1 MALDLGHKIPQFSLQ
16 NQEAEIVDSASL
28 FGNPV
33 VIFFYP
39 KDFTP
44 GCTKEV
50 CSFRDAYQD
59 FTDNGIQ
66 VIGISSDSIKT
77 HKRFARK
84 HRLPF
89 TLLADGKGSVRK
101 QFGVPSS
108 MFGLLPGRTTFV
120 FDKEGVLQMKFN
132 SQLDA
137 LAHVEKVLRH
147 FEIK

>member
-1 MALDLGHKIPQFSLQ
+1 MALELGHRLPQFSLQ
-16 NQEAEIVDSASL
+16 NQEAELVDSTSL
-28 FGNPV
+28 EGKPV

-66 VIGISSDSIKT
+66 VVGISSDSIKT
-77 HKRFARK
+77 HKRFAQK

-89 TLLADGKGSVRK
+89 TLLADSKGSVRK

-120 FDKEGVLQMKFN
+120 FDDKGILVLKFN
-132 SQLDA
+132 NQFNAMEHVSQA
-137 LAHVEKVLRH
+137 LNY
-147 FEIK
+147 FEL